1 MSSPCVC
8 VLQSCS
14 GSVFLE
20 VARFKASSYGD
31 QVNALH
37 KTTRLVLLCS
47 TFELCDI
54 KQYNLSKYFY

>member
-1 MSSPCVC
+1 MCVC

-14 GSVFLE
+14 GYVSLE

-37 KTTRLVLLCS
+37 KTTGLFLQCS
-47 TFELCDI
+47 TFELCDL
-54 KQYNLSKYFY
+54 KQ